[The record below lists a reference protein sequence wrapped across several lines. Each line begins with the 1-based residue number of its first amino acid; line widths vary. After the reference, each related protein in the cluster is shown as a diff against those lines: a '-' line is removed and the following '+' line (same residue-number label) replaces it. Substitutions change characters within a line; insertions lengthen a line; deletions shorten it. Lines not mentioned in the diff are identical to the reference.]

1 MKVREGSVKGS
12 VKLFSACSKTIV
24 NVKVREGS
32 VKGSVK
38 LFSACLKN
46 NVNVK
51 VREGSVKG
59 SVKGFARL
67 VKFSPILVFFSVQA
81 KRDHGSTIIAES

>member
-12 VKLFSACSKTIV
+12 VKLFSARSQ
-24 NVKVREGS
+24 S
-32 VKGSVK
+32 
-38 LFSACLKN
+38 

-67 VKFSPILVFFSVQA
+67 VKFSPILVFFSVRA
-81 KRDHGSTIIAES
+81 KRDHESTLIAES